1 MGHGRENQNQGF
13 PSTIASFSFSC
24 SQFDFQNKVINFT
37 RWLQQYLLF
46 AYQYI
51 LFIRSTINLSCNH
64 PCFRRSILLCA
75 TLLKAVNKK
84 KLPRVREEVRSHGD
98 ASGSV
103 SFKVSRWLS
112 HPFFL
117 CHLLPSTMV
126 TDFSFYEKRS
136 NMVTRDRGRK
146 DEVDILSRLLC
157 ILQSFKAI
165 L

>member
-1 MGHGRENQNQGF
+1 MLCANVQPHNGHHSPLRLYCSCDQTMVMILPTGGIFNWDTAEKIKTKGF
-13 PSTIASFSFSC
+13 LLQSPLSPFHVYN
-24 SQFDFQNKVINFT
+24 QFDFQNKVINFT

-98 ASGSV
+98 AGGSV

-112 HPFFL
+112 
-117 CHLLPSTMV
+117 
-126 TDFSFYEKRS
+126 
-136 NMVTRDRGRK
+136 RDL
-146 DEVDILSRLLC
+146 ILSF
-157 ILQSFKAI
+157 SVT
-165 L
+165 